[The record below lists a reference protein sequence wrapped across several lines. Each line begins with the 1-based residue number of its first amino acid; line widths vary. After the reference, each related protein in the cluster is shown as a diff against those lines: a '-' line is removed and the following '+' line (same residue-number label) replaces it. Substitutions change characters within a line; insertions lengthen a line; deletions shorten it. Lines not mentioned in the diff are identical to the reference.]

1 MRGFRTLRPCIPALS
16 PPSDARCARSR
27 LCCAGAAPPAFAAR
41 ARAARGAMAALSPQI
56 SLLLAL
62 GGATVG
68 ILVVLVYCVYECP
81 GINTTSGDYM
91 SRRRLLE
98 AYLD

>member
-1 MRGFRTLRPCIPALS
+1 MRTPLAHPLAASLPLPTPPQALR
-16 PPSDARCARSR
+16 
-27 LCCAGAAPPAFAAR
+27 APR
-41 ARAARGAMAALSPQI
+41 RRAACAMGALSPQI

-62 GGATVG
+62 GGATMG

-81 GINTTSGDYM
+81 GINTTTGDYQ

-98 AYLD
+98 AFMEQ

>member
-1 MRGFRTLRPCIPALS
+1 MG
-16 PPSDARCARSR
+16 
-27 LCCAGAAPPAFAAR
+27 
-41 ARAARGAMAALSPQI
+41 ALSPQI

-68 ILVVLVYCVYECP
+68 ILIVLVYCVYECP
-81 GINTTSGDYM
+81 GINAPTGDYM

-98 AYLD
+98 TAFMAPHQH

>member
-1 MRGFRTLRPCIPALS
+1 MPLAS
-16 PPSDARCARSR
+16 SAS
-27 LCCAGAAPPAFAAR
+27 
-41 ARAARGAMAALSPQI
+41 AMGALSPQI

-68 ILVVLVYCVYECP
+68 ILIVLVYCVYECP
-81 GINTTSGDYM
+81 GINAPTGDYM

-98 AYLD
+98 TAFMAPHQH

>member
-1 MRGFRTLRPCIPALS
+1 M
-16 PPSDARCARSR
+16 
-27 LCCAGAAPPAFAAR
+27 
-41 ARAARGAMAALSPQI
+41 ALSPQL

-81 GINTTSGDYM
+81 GVVATTGDYN
-91 SRRRLLE
+91 SRKLLQHRPVR
-98 AYLD
+98 

>member
-1 MRGFRTLRPCIPALS
+1 MRPAFTRSTAVADGLASPARVLTQALRRR
-16 PPSDARCARSR
+16 PPPRGCARAVS
-27 LCCAGAAPPAFAAR
+27 
-41 ARAARGAMAALSPQI
+41 MAALSPQI

-81 GINTTSGDYM
+81 GINTTTGDYM

-98 AYLD
+98 AYLE

>member
-1 MRGFRTLRPCIPALS
+1 LKMG
-16 PPSDARCARSR
+16 
-27 LCCAGAAPPAFAAR
+27 
-41 ARAARGAMAALSPQI
+41 ALSPQI

-68 ILVVLVYCVYECP
+68 ILIVLVYCVYECP
-81 GINTTSGDYM
+81 GMNSATGDYG

-98 AYLD
+98 YLEQ

>member
-1 MRGFRTLRPCIPALS
+1 MPPCAQALRRRGR
-16 PPSDARCARSR
+16 
-27 LCCAGAAPPAFAAR
+27 CAGAM
-41 ARAARGAMAALSPQI
+41 GALSPQI

-81 GINTTSGDYM
+81 GINTTTGDYM

-98 AYLD
+98 AFLE

>member
-1 MRGFRTLRPCIPALS
+1 
-16 PPSDARCARSR
+16 
-27 LCCAGAAPPAFAAR
+27 
-41 ARAARGAMAALSPQI
+41 MAALSPQI

-81 GINTTSGDYM
+81 GINTTTGDYM